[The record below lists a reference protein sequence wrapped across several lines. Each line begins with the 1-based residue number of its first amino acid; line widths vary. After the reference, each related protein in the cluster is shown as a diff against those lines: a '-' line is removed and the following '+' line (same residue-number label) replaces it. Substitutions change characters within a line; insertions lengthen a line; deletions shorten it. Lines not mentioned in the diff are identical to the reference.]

1 MRVAA
6 GCLFLVLCRAAS
18 AQVHVEPPRYIEPQP
33 NDIVLGGNQLRR
45 TVTCDGNAVYV
56 QGQENQV
63 EVKVSCLF
71 VRVQGN
77 RNTVIVNRATTVPV
91 EGNENRI
98 YLGDLKTKVSERGE
112 RNRFERKS
120 PASSRWIER
129 RHCTRRYDKV
139 PPDAAP
145 MPAKIKLSEDVQ
157 PLTTSRNNTAAMLN
171 QMKQKKRA
179 FVLTVNGKPEVVVQS
194 VEEYE
199 RLLDIAS
206 EANEGEGLRQALDDL
221 NHGRE
226 RTAEQVFE
234 EIRQRHGFQVRL
246 LKRAVRDLDGS
257 PLTSTRT
264 CTSAQA
270 IGSLACPK
278 RLPVWNV
285 LPKRVILL
293 AGIPAR
299 RQRSCTAPSLMSLAS
314 SISLGGTKASRQ
326 SAADSA

>member
-63 EVKVSCLF
+63 EVKGSCLF

-226 RTAEQVFE
+226 RTAEQAFE
-234 EIRQRHGFQVRL
+234 EIRQRHGFKSGYSSAPCVISTDRRL
-246 LKRAVRDLDGS
+246 HPRGPAPRRKRLVPWPDPSDCQSGTS
-257 PLTSTRT
+257 PETRYLARRNT
-264 CTSAQA
+264 CTAA
-270 IGSLACPK
+270 E
-278 RLPVWNV
+278 
-285 LPKRVILL
+285 ILY
-293 AGIPAR
+293 
-299 RQRSCTAPSLMSLAS
+299 S
-314 SISLGGTKASRQ
+314 SKPHVSRIIYFIGGTKASRQ